1 MMKPKMPM
9 EGMLEEDAK
18 AFDVDAKVMAVNDV
32 QYADDL
38 LYRRDADMQMRA
50 QIDIEQLIIYEKE
63 KAAVLW
69 QTQTI
74 DGKDEYVP
82 LFYFSSAI
90 KEPSWSAPVVPPAPS
105 PPPISTCSNKVVTIK
120 AEKEAM
126 ENTAV
131 KRGALKALMAA
142 QFGARRPI
150 ENLKPSS
157 WTTMDI
163 SYSTAKTKMVAMD
176 DFEGLAEFQKSVDD
190 TLGLDSLSASGY
202 VKGAKSI
209 DGALKIVGK
218 PVVSLLGQ
226 PFACFARETTAC
238 RLLQPAAAEI
248 AYAACFGG
256 SANPSVA
263 ERVAMD
269 ALVAGD
275 TVLATEAASTRVVV
289 NQHASVKATSP
300 MLTLHFEGGA
310 LSLTPDHVLLLDGA
324 HAPARLAAVGSTL
337 SSGRKV
343 AAITRGQQGIV
354 NPITAAG
361 TILAAGPE
369 GEPVVAATA
378 PEWSADVLLSGY
390 PKYTL
395 AFNLALMFPAS
406 VQAFYN
412 AALEPFFS
420 LAVPRLEQIKAAAP
434 MPAVVAGFVLGDVS
448 LAAGL
453 FVFAFGKLA
462 VAAAAAAAAARFV
475 ARK

>member
-1 MMKPKMPM
+1 MKFAP
-9 EGMLEEDAK
+9 
-18 AFDVDAKVMAVNDV
+18 
-32 QYADDL
+32 
-38 LYRRDADMQMRA
+38 R
-50 QIDIEQLIIYEKE
+50 IDIEQLIIYEKE

-74 DGKDEYVP
+74 DGKEEYIP

-105 PPPISTCSNKVVTIK
+105 PPPISTCTNKVVTIA

-150 ENLKPSS
+150 ENLVPSS

-163 SYSTAKTKMVAMD
+163 SYSAAKTTMMVAMD
-176 DFEGLAEFQKSVDD
+176 DFEGLAEFQKGVDD

-238 RLLQPAAAEI
+238 RLLQPAAAAD

-310 LSLTPDHVLLLDGA
+310 LSLTPDHVVLLDGA

-361 TILAAGPE
+361 TILAAGPK

-395 AFNLALMFPAS
+395 AFNLAFLFPAT

-420 LAVPRLEQIKAAAP
+420 VAVPRLEQIKAAAP
-434 MPAVVAGFVLGDVS
+434 VPVVAAGFALGDAV

-462 VAAAAAAAAARFV
+462 VVAAAVALVGRVV
-475 ARK
+475 ARKV